1 MSEFAIIDKHI
12 LRLAM
17 VKNLY
22 LLSLVLVFAS
32 GCVGMKNTRKQ
43 ALDEN
48 IQATLSQLNVIK
60 TIEQKIS
67 AKLEEDPNNA
77 VKSYL
82 PILSALRSELNA
94 RKTLLQSL
102 DLKKDAEKIEQLAR
116 EYRKKRDEE
125 INMLLMMNDFINM
138 GAGTVKSE
146 GTFESGEFTL
156 NPDVKERIQ
165 IFIGQVKDSLSKY
178 EGKLDT
184 NQTLQIEI
192 TTTGYSDAEPLR
204 RPKLIRLLKSKAN
217 GPLPLPKKD
226 INLVENRKFLNKVLS
241 RLRARSVYKH
251 LESALRKAGYTQIIQ
266 RKNNVIGLGEQHP
279 YRDVKDYLE
288 VDERRRIC
296 KFSVAIIPVKNGGLE
311 D

>member
-1 MSEFAIIDKHI
+1 MFRK
-12 LRLAM
+12 
-17 VKNLY
+17 
-22 LLSLVLVFAS
+22 LVFLVALATLAC
-32 GCVGMKNTRKQ
+32 GCTGIKNARKK

-48 IQATLSQLNVIK
+48 IQATVYQLNVIK
-60 TIEQKIS
+60 TIEKKIS

-82 PILSALRSELNA
+82 PILSALRSELNT
-94 RKTLLQSL
+94 RQKLLQSL
-102 DLKKDAEKIEQLAR
+102 DIKKDAEKIEQLAR

-146 GTFESGEFTL
+146 GTFQSGEFTL

-165 IFIGQVKDSLSKY
+165 IFTRQVKDSLKKY

-184 NQTLQIEI
+184 NQTLQLEI
-192 TTTGYSDAEPLR
+192 TATGYSDAEPLR
-204 RPKLIRLLKSKAN
+204 RPKLIQLLKAKAN
-217 GPLPLPKKD
+217 GPIPLPKED
-226 INLVENRKFLNKVLS
+226 INTDENRKFLNKVLS

-251 LESALRKAGYTQIIQ
+251 LESALRKAGYNKIIK
-266 RKNNVIGLGEQHP
+266 RKGNVIGMGEQYP

-296 KFSVAIIPVKNGGLE
+296 KFSVAIIPVKNDELE